1 MSSKGVEK
9 MSRSSEEMDDE
20 QLRTIDDLEMLGE
33 DLVGKLRAINQYRGH
48 VLVLENEEAVTTL
61 EHIRE
66 EEKEHFAKLLGL
78 IQRFDPAQADKL

>member
-1 MSSKGVEK
+1 LASCGPLSV
-9 MSRSSEEMDDE
+9 SWACLILD
-20 QLRTIDDLEMLGE
+20 
-33 DLVGKLRAINQYRGH
+33 
-48 VLVLENEEAVTTL
+48 NEEAVTTL